1 MTALPC
7 RSSLAKIFAW
17 ALAWALGFVTPSAQ
31 AAAADGATPTIAGAQ
46 IGFAGAYKLGCWT
59 PIVIELQDGNQPWT
73 GRVVIT
79 APDTDGVPTEVS
91 TEVSL
96 GGEEVASHRQFV
108 RVGQAAS
115 PIYIALVADDGTIA
129 ARRSLYLGTHLVN
142 DSPSGLP
149 ATNRLLVEFGPSLDL
164 EQTVP
169 SEGYAGEQLRTRIA
183 RVEQATDLP
192 TEWYGYESVETL
204 FLTTSK
210 PELFRPLAEDQQRI
224 TALHDWLDRGGQ
236 LVLFCAASAEELL
249 AEGGALAS
257 FAPGKFDKLERL
269 TQAQPLETF
278 SGSEQAIT
286 RNRRIDLSVP
296 RLMDVEGRILASAG
310 RSKTNTPLVVRTPHR
325 LGEVIF
331 VGLDFDRPPLA
342 DWPGRTSFLRRLLD
356 WDDRE
361 QNTQTVEQ
369 QDAQDLSAHL
379 RNSLDKQFVGV
390 QLIPFGVVAFLVGGY
405 LLLIGPGDF
414 FLVRRLLNRPTL
426 TWLTFPLIVIGMSV
440 LAYSLGTRSKGDQ
453 LRVSQVEI
461 VDVDCAD
468 DTVSKAFTRGT
479 VWTHFFT
486 PQVESL
492 DLQLQP
498 RFLGQPTTGATNE
511 LVTWLGLPG
520 YALGGMQASGAQTA
534 VFDEGYQYDESF
546 QSLSNLP
553 VQVWSTKTLTARWS
567 AAVDPELQTALRKR
581 GEELLAGTI
590 TNNSDVEFTDCAL
603 LYGRWA
609 YDLGRLPAGKTVPI
623 NDSLSPRTVKTL
635 LTNSTA
641 GDETV
646 TRTAEDGTV
655 PFATAEW
662 DVARLLKVMMFYE
675 AVNGSQ
681 YTNMVHRYQPF
692 VDLSKTLDYDDRA
705 ILLARSPSPSSQWQ
719 TESGPLA
726 SDEDRHWVYYRFVVS
741 VDRSNG
747 ME

>member
-1 MTALPC
+1 M
-7 RSSLAKIFAW
+7 LAMAI
-17 ALAWALGFVTPSAQ
+17 GFVASSA
-31 AAAADGATPTIAGAQ
+31 ATAAADAAAPTVAGAQ

-59 PIVIELQDGNQPWT
+59 PIGIELQCGNQPWT
-73 GRVVIT
+73 GRVVVT
-79 APDTDGVPTEVS
+79 VPDSDGVPTEVS
-91 TEVSL
+91 AEVNLTS
-96 GGEEVASHRQFV
+96 GEVALHRQFI

-115 PIYIALVADDGTIA
+115 PIDIALVTDDGTLA

-169 SEGYAGEQLRTRIA
+169 SEGYASEHLSTRIA

-192 TEWYGYESVETL
+192 TEWYGYESAETL
-204 FLTTSK
+204 FLTTSQ
-210 PELFRPLAEDQQRI
+210 PELFRPLAADQQRI
-224 TALHDWLDRGGQ
+224 AALHDWLDRGGQ
-236 LVLFCAASAEELL
+236 LVLFCAANAEELL
-249 AEGGALAS
+249 IEGGVLAS
-257 FAPGKFDKLERL
+257 FAPGKFDKIERL
-269 TQAQPLETF
+269 TQPQPLETF

-286 RNRRIDLSVP
+286 ANRRIDLSVP
-296 RLMDVEGRILASAG
+296 RLVDVEGSILASAG
-310 RSKTNTPLVVRTPHR
+310 RSKTNTPLVVRTPHG

-356 WDDRE
+356 WGDRD
-361 QNTQTVEQ
+361 QNAQSVEQ
-369 QDAQDLSAHL
+369 QDAQDLSGHL

-414 FLVRRLLNRPTL
+414 LFVRRLLNRPAL
-426 TWLTFPLIVIGMSV
+426 TWLTFPLLVVGMSV

-453 LRVSQVEI
+453 LRVNQVEI
-461 VDVDCAD
+461 VDVDCTD
-468 DTVSKAFTRGT
+468 DTDSNAFARGT

-498 RFLGQPTTGATNE
+498 SFLGQPIPSAANK

-534 VFDEGYQYDESF
+534 VFDEGYLYDESF
-546 QSLSNLP
+546 QSLRNLP

-567 AAVDPELQTALRKR
+567 GEVDPELQTALRKR

-609 YDLGRLPAGKTVPI
+609 YDLGRLPAGRTAPI

-692 VDLSKTLDYDDRA
+692 VDLSTTLEYDERA
-705 ILLARSPSPSSQWQ
+705 ILLARSPAPSSQWQ
-719 TESGPLA
+719 TETGPLA
-726 SDEDRHWVYYRFVVS
+726 SDEDQHWVYYRLVVS
-741 VDRSNG
+741 VDRSEG
-747 ME
+747 TTKK